1 MHLFL
6 ISYLL
11 SFLSLTMANF
21 FAPPTSTASLGPQQA
36 PWHPESKFET
46 FGSGLD
52 VPNLTPAGD
61 QFDLQKASIAFLA
74 QHFSINPGSVLYQN
88 GYEDEITKHAFLVQ
102 TSDGIPF
109 ANVEA
114 HVTFNRH
121 NKVVSVSASF
131 VTITTTS
138 IASSTPTI
146 PFQAAVKSAED
157 TLHGTY
163 NPPPSAPTTTS
174 STTSTNDDKKFL
186 EYLAN
191 ADGSA
196 TLVYSIPVRNDSEGT
211 YFQAYVDAHE
221 GKVVAATDYVAH

>member
-1 MHLFL
+1 
-6 ISYLL
+6 L

-21 FAPPTSTASLGPQQA
+21 FAPSTSTASVGPQQQ

-52 VPNLTPAGD
+52 VSNLTPAGE

-74 QHFSINPGSVLYQN
+74 QHFSVNPDCLLYRN
-88 GYEDEITKHAFLVQ
+88 GYEDDITKHAFVVQ
-102 TSDGIPF
+102 TYDGIPF

-114 HVTFNRH
+114 HVTFARN

-131 VTITTTS
+131 VTITTSS
-138 IASSTPTI
+138 IASPTPTI
-146 PFQAAVKSAED
+146 PFQAAIKSAED

-174 STTSTNDDKKFL
+174 STASTDDDKKFL

-191 ADGSA
+191 ANGSA
-196 TLVYSIPVRNDSEGT
+196 TLVYSVPVRNDTEGT

-221 GKVVAATDYVAH
+221 GKVVAAIDYVAH